1 MGFVGSYYIMKAIMR
16 FKKGYIKNFIYG
28 GYGSFDKMNTFFKSN
43 DYRIIDRDSFS
54 KEEITFSNTWG
65 VCDEDLFAR
74 AIRESD
80 NAYQKG
86 KPFFNMLMTVSN
98 HRPYTYPDRK
108 INFHSGKGGRLGAVK
123 YTDYAIGKLIAE
135 AKKKPWFNN
144 TLFVIVADHT
154 ARTYSKKSLDPK
166 NYHIPLII
174 YAPAILPPQKINKL
188 ASQIDIAPTLL
199 GLMNISYTSRFYGA
213 DLMKETPDRTYIST
227 DRKLGYVTQDTLI
240 ILEPDKK
247 ITRYKRT
254 GKNLTKEKVDNEDEP
269 VKNAIAIFQTVSRWK
284 QLNRD
289 K

>member
-1 MGFVGSYYIMKAIMR
+1 
-16 FKKGYIKNFIYG
+16 
-28 GYGSFDKMNTFFKSN
+28 MNTFFKSN

-144 TLFVIVADHT
+144 
-154 ARTYSKKSLDPK
+154 
-166 NYHIPLII
+166 I
-174 YAPAILPPQKINKL
+174 Y
-188 ASQIDIAPTLL
+188 
-199 GLMNISYTSRFYGA
+199 
-213 DLMKETPDRTYIST
+213 
-227 DRKLGYVTQDTLI
+227 
-240 ILEPDKK
+240 
-247 ITRYKRT
+247 
-254 GKNLTKEKVDNEDEP
+254 
-269 VKNAIAIFQTVSRWK
+269 
-284 QLNRD
+284 
-289 K
+289 